1 MSLIMRRSTENQ
13 GGGEWQEMPEGLF
26 RWIVGSPSVKK
37 FPGNEKPS
45 IQFPLSLTDPEKERL
60 KAEYGEPP
68 EGTLQSWRPAFGGY
82 LVGPSL
88 GWIDKTGTYHTTKL
102 VDFLCATFGNKNAAR
117 ARKFFQD
124 GGGPFLDPD
133 GSEEDQIAQLTSW
146 LAWFEGLEVIGS
158 IKHETG
164 THGLLAR
171 FGGPMPVGTPGTL
184 WGPDPNY
191 QTHGRG
197 KLRMVMLQDGVTEDD
212 NADPPKSDPAGK
224 PLNSSA
230 ANMLADGI
238 EAHLRATADPPKEED
253 EEAKALAALEAAR
266 ARKAG
271 KTPSEA
277 PARSYQ
283 EVFENVPA

>member
-1 MSLIMRRSTENQ
+1 MRRSTENQ

-26 RWIVGSPSVKK
+26 RWVVGAPSVKK
-37 FPGNEKPS
+37 FAGNEKPS

-88 GWIDKTGTYHTTKL
+88 GWIDKTGAYHTTKL

-124 GGGPFLDPD
+124 GGGPFLDAA

-158 IKHETG
+158 IKHESG
-164 THGLLAR
+164 TRGLLAR

-184 WGPDPNY
+184 WGADPNY

-212 NADPPKSDPAGK
+212 AAPVEASAPPIERPA
-224 PLNSSA
+224 
-230 ANMLADGI
+230 
-238 EAHLRATADPPKEED
+238 EPPEDDD

-271 KTPSEA
+271 KIATIEA
-277 PARSYQ
+277 PARTYS
-283 EVFENVPA
+283 EVFADVPA